1 MPTKAFKVLTAQET
15 VLRGRGIC
23 HPQDRREECFAQFS
37 FHSVPQLVAS
47 GFPELH
53 KSYHQH
59 HSHFEKGE
67 TEAESTEA
75 IGVRAQ
81 LPRLQASMSKVRVSE
96 VEVMST
102 DELIN
107 G

>member
-1 MPTKAFKVLTAQET
+1 MKAFEVLTAQEA

-23 HPQDRREECFAQFS
+23 HPQDGKECFTQFS

-53 KSYHQH
+53 RSNHQH

-67 TEAESTEA
+67 TEAESTDV

-81 LPRLQASMSKVRVSE
+81 PPRLQASLSKGVGIRGGSRV
-96 VEVMST
+96 
-102 DELIN
+102 N
-107 G
+107 